1 MYKIKKIID
10 RSFIIVHKAFTFSRV
25 VLNIPKQ
32 NCRENASKITLNQ
45 QYPDQIPN
53 RRKRAVKQ
61 NKWLQTMT
69 TMERPSHHAFS
80 ILIKKQNVMTA
91 NKNRRRQ
98 YPRAIS

>member
-45 QYPDQIPN
+45 QNPEIKFQIVEKGPSN
-53 RRKRAVKQ
+53 KTNGFKQ
-61 NKWLQTMT
+61 
-69 TMERPSHHAFS
+69 
-80 ILIKKQNVMTA
+80 
-91 NKNRRRQ
+91 
-98 YPRAIS
+98 